1 MRKSKLIRKWGENVC
16 LRPPVAE
23 EGFRDV
29 KMHHTCLFST
39 LHIHSPASYWRKGGE
54 KKIAWQLTCTQTT
67 AITMATLIVHYIQI
81 HSQGHFREQNW
92 KKKGKKRRRF
102 GFIETIGRGRNPL
115 TVCLSLGLWCRL
127 CVYGPAD
134 RPWSLKV
141 PDCSSE

>member
-1 MRKSKLIRKWGENVC
+1 MRKSKLIRKQGKNVC

-29 KMHHTCLFST
+29 EMHHTCLFST

-81 HSQGHFREQNW
+81 HSQGHFRARTELG
-92 KKKGKKRRRF
+92 KKKKKKEE
-102 GFIETIGRGRNPL
+102 IWIYRNYRQREKSANSL
-115 TVCLSLGLWCRL
+115 LVSGTLVQALCL
-127 CVYGPAD
+127 
-134 RPWSLKV
+134 WS
-141 PDCSSE
+141 C